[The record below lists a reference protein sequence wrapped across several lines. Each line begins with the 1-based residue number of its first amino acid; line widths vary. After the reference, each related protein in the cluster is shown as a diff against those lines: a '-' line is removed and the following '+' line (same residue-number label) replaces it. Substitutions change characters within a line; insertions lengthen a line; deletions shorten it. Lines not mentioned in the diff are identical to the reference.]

1 MQKIVIPPRRWV
13 PVDVWLTANR
23 AQRDAELAAPASFE
37 EVERVDK
44 RRRAAAR
51 RAASAS

>member
-1 MQKIVIPPRRWV
+1 MQRIVIPPRRWV
-13 PVDVWLTANR
+13 PVDLWLLAHR
-23 AQRDAELAAPASFE
+23 ALRDAELGAPTSFE

-51 RAASAS
+51 SRKSS